1 MAVRR
6 ILSIGL
12 MGVFLAAAGPSV
24 QAQNSPVS
32 QGATLWLSTI
42 NGGLM
47 GTVGGAALAA
57 LSDKP
62 DDNYEDYMISGAGAG
77 TLAGMAF
84 GMVLIT
90 DAQFP
95 TGGGGPAGGGG
106 GPNPP
111 QPGAA
116 FGYHPS
122 HGLWLQSPAL
132 VPYPAGPEGQEMG
145 VGLTV
150 LSGRF

>member
-12 MGVFLAAAGPSV
+12 LGVFLAAGPPAH
-24 QAQNSPVS
+24 AQTSPVS

-42 NGGLM
+42 NGALM

-62 DDNYEDYMISGAGAG
+62 DDNYEGYMISGAGAG

-90 DAQFP
+90 DTQFP
-95 TGGGGPAGGGG
+95 TGGGGQGGGG
-106 GPNPP
+106 EGRNPP

-116 FGYHPS
+116 FGYHPR
-122 HGLWLQSPAL
+122 HGLWLQPPAL
-132 VPYPAGPEGQEMG
+132 VPYPAGPEGQEVGM
-145 VGLTV
+145 GLTV